1 MVTAE
6 FTNDADRHPAP
17 TVVVVVVVVV
27 SSTHRFRPQ
36 RYAEGVAIDVDGLK
50 AGKGSKKRG

>member
-6 FTNDADRHPAP
+6 FTNDADRHQAP
-17 TVVVVVVVVV
+17 TAVVV